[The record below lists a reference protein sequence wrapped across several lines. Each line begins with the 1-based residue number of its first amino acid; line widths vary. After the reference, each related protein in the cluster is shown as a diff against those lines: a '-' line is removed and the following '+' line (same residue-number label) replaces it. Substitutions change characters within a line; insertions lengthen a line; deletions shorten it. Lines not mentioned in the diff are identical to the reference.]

1 MSNLFQVQFKVRWGD
16 IDFNG
21 HMRNTAFLDTCG
33 DSRMLF
39 FQSQGYS
46 MREFERLRFGPVIQ
60 RDELQYF
67 RELRMLEEYTVTL
80 TVAAA
85 SEDGARFRLENRFF
99 KSGDKL
105 AAVVT
110 STGGWLSLEARK
122 LMVPPAELREA
133 MNRLTRTDAFEVLP
147 SLPSS

>member
-1 MSNLFQVQFKVRWGD
+1 
-16 IDFNG
+16 
-21 HMRNTAFLDTCG
+21 MRNTAFLDACG

-39 FQSQGYS
+39 FERQGFS

-67 RELRMLEEYTVTL
+67 RELRMLEEYSVTL
-80 TVAAA
+80 TLSAA
-85 SEDGARFRLENRFF
+85 SEDGARFKLENRFY

-105 AAVVT
+105 AAIVT

-122 LMVPPAELREA
+122 LMVPPEALKAATQGLVRAE
-133 MNRLTRTDAFEVLP
+133 NFEILP
-147 SLPSS
+147 SLVG